1 MLVPRRDTENVVALC
16 LSNVDCMMLYINKR
30 PVRYKKL
37 EKVSLCNSINTSC
50 VSSS

>member
-37 EKVSLCNSINTSC
+37 EKVSLCNSFNTS
-50 VSSS
+50 